1 METRKIT
8 TLSMLLALAVTLN
21 IMESMIPLLANMIP
35 GVKLGLANM
44 VTIFVIYMYQFNDA
58 ISLSIGRVLIVGILR
73 TGLLSIT
80 FFFSLAG
87 AILSTIAMYLVKR
100 YTSLSIVGVS
110 IVGAVTHCLGQI
122 LVAIIILRT
131 INVIYY
137 LPILLLLSIPMG
149 IVTGMTVK
157 QVLRFYDKI

>member
-1 METRKIT
+1 
-8 TLSMLLALAVTLN
+8 
-21 IMESMIPLLANMIP
+21 
-35 GVKLGLANM
+35 
-44 VTIFVIYMYQFNDA
+44 
-58 ISLSIGRVLIVGILR
+58 
-73 TGLLSIT
+73 
-80 FFFSLAG
+80 
-87 AILSTIAMYLVKR
+87 MYLVKR

-110 IVGAVTHCLGQI
+110 IVGAITHCLGQI

>member
-80 FFFSLAG
+80 FSL
-87 AILSTIAMYLVKR
+87 V
-100 YTSLSIVGVS
+100 
-110 IVGAVTHCLGQI
+110 
-122 LVAIIILRT
+122 
-131 INVIYY
+131 
-137 LPILLLLSIPMG
+137 
-149 IVTGMTVK
+149 
-157 QVLRFYDKI
+157 